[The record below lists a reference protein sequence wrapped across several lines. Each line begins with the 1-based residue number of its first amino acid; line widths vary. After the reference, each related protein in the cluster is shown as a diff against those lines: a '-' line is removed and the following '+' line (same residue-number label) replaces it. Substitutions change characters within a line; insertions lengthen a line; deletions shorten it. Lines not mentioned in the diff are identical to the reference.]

1 MTSHDVVSR
10 VRRAVGERRVGH
22 AGTLDPAATGVL
34 VVGIGQATKLLGLL
48 TLDRKGYRATFQLG
62 AETATD
68 DAEGEVT
75 ATSEVPDELLAGRR
89 PWREVQALVGWHD
102 QVPPRYSAV
111 SVGGR
116 RAYDAARA
124 GEDVELAARRIR
136 IYDARCC
143 GVDPE
148 AHTWELDLDVSKG
161 TYVRSIARDLGR
173 ELGCLAHV
181 SELTRTFAGPVT
193 LGDCV
198 SLAELEA
205 GGADLV
211 RERCLDP
218 AAVLGL
224 AARELSLDEI
234 ADVANGRRISLGTVR
249 RGVVSREPV
258 QGERVAL
265 TLGGGLAGIWRRD
278 GRRLVC
284 ETNFPQA
291 IEGVRDVPLP
301 SELSPERSLAPHAEE
316 ALLRDALGCCGGPS
330 SLGSCDVSLLGGVVT
345 GWTSLQG
352 HLSLEPAAPGED
364 PRLMRRFSAGCD
376 RFVCAIGAFDGL
388 HRGHRALIARARA
401 EADARGAN
409 LMVVTFTPDPA
420 RVLGGEGA
428 PCDLLLAD
436 ERPALIQS
444 SWDVDAVLV
453 VNFTPQVAAL
463 PYERFVREVL
473 GAYCSVAALVVG
485 EDFCL
490 GAGGAGTVPA
500 LSALGE
506 KDSFSVTGVPLMRD
520 GGAPITATRI
530 RRLLS
535 EGRVE
540 GAASLLGRC
549 HRVLGTVE
557 HGRGEGTGFGFPT
570 ANVRVADGLALPAEG
585 VYAGFV
591 DVGPAPGESERRA
604 YPAAINVGRPR
615 SFSPGG
621 ALRPSD
627 SMHVCPNRPEN
638 ATDLAERACCAART
652 GGEGGFLEATLLGFE
667 GNLYGRDV
675 RVTFVRW
682 LRAPRSF
689 DSVEE
694 LERTVLSNVD
704 WVRRTLGEKGIVLE
718 RVPDFSL
725 AELVARSRGEVA
737 S

>member
-1 MTSHDVVSR
+1 
-10 VRRAVGERRVGH
+10 
-22 AGTLDPAATGVL
+22 
-34 VVGIGQATKLLGLL
+34 
-48 TLDRKGYRATFQLG
+48 
-62 AETATD
+62 
-68 DAEGEVT
+68 
-75 ATSEVPDELLAGRR
+75 
-89 PWREVQALVGWHD
+89 
-102 QVPPRYSAV
+102 
-111 SVGGR
+111 
-116 RAYDAARA
+116 
-124 GEDVELAARRIR
+124 
-136 IYDARCC
+136 
-143 GVDPE
+143 
-148 AHTWELDLDVSKG
+148 
-161 TYVRSIARDLGR
+161 
-173 ELGCLAHV
+173 
-181 SELTRTFAGPVT
+181 
-193 LGDCV
+193 
-198 SLAELEA
+198 
-205 GGADLV
+205 
-211 RERCLDP
+211 
-218 AAVLGL
+218 
-224 AARELSLDEI
+224 
-234 ADVANGRRISLGTVR
+234 
-249 RGVVSREPV
+249 
-258 QGERVAL
+258 
-265 TLGGGLAGIWRRD
+265 
-278 GRRLVC
+278 
-284 ETNFPQA
+284 
-291 IEGVRDVPLP
+291 
-301 SELSPERSLAPHAEE
+301 
-316 ALLRDALGCCGGPS
+316 
-330 SLGSCDVSLLGGVVT
+330 
-345 GWTSLQG
+345 
-352 HLSLEPAAPGED
+352 
-364 PRLMRRFSAGCD
+364 MRRFSAGCD

-506 KDSFSVTGVPLMRD
+506 KDGFSVTGVPLMRD
-520 GGAPITATRI
+520 AGAPITATRI

-549 HRVLGTVE
+549 HCVLGTVE

-604 YPAAINVGRPR
+604 YPRRDQCGQAQVLLARWVPCGPPIACTFAQIARKTRRIWPNV
-615 SFSPGG
+615 
-621 ALRPSD
+621 
-627 SMHVCPNRPEN
+627 HVAR
-638 ATDLAERACCAART
+638 RAPAAR
-652 GGEGGFLEATLLGFE
+652 GGFLEATLLGFE

-682 LRAPRSF
+682 LRAPQSF